1 MPPRKRGQRHL
12 GEQGD
17 DEFSVARGK
26 GSYLFDTRG
35 KRYVDF
41 VMGWCVGNFG
51 WGDPELERRIARYRG
66 PDYVYP
72 DYRYPPWE
80 ELAGLLSRIA
90 PGDLTKCFRATGGS
104 EAVELAIQAAML
116 HTKRHA
122 FVSLEE
128 SYHGNTFG

>member
-66 PDYVYP
+66 PDYVSTDILP
-72 DYRYPPWE
+72 GRSSP
-80 ELAGLLSRIA
+80 GSSRA
-90 PGDLTKCFRATGGS
+90 SRRVT
-104 EAVELAIQAAML
+104 
-116 HTKRHA
+116 
-122 FVSLEE
+122 
-128 SYHGNTFG
+128 